1 MSDEQRPARAGVATS
16 RLRMAG
22 YAAILTALA
31 FAQSAG
37 RMVADTKF
45 DLITDPAKFLSN
57 GLRLWDPSAA
67 FGQIQNQA
75 YGYAWPMGPFFLLG
89 KVLALPP
96 WVIQRAWWAL
106 LLCVAFFGVV
116 RLAQRLELGSPLTQ
130 VVAGF
135 AFVLTPR
142 VTTLLGGTSV
152 EVWPMA
158 LAPWVLVPLVVGSR
172 RGSVRR
178 YAALSA
184 LAVACCGGVNAVAV
198 AAVLPLGVI
207 WILTRAAGPRK
218 WPLLGWW
225 TFFTVLATL
234 WWSAPLLF
242 LGRYSV
248 PFLDYIENATI
259 TTVPTD
265 LTRTFVGQSD
275 WVAYFAGIDYPAGQ
289 QLVTTPFLMLDA
301 AAIAAFGLI
310 GVALRGNPHQRFLS
324 WGVLT
329 GLVLVGFGY
338 ADDLSGFLA
347 ADRVTWL
354 DGPLAAV
361 RNLHKFD
368 VVLRVPL
375 VLGLAY
381 VLAELPA
388 YARDRASTWGVRA
401 LQAAAV
407 LAVFALVLPWA
418 QDRIAPREAPY
429 QVPDYWYQVA
439 DYLQAH
445 DDGTTALELPAA
457 TFGIYDWGNVHDDI
471 LQGLAD
477 SPWAVRNVI
486 PLAQP
491 GNVVFLDAVTRAVES
506 GRPSSSLAPFLA
518 ENGVGTLIVRNDLD
532 RFQTGAPDPAYVRT
546 VLESSPGI
554 HLAESFGPQIGQ
566 EPLDYTPGEHVRV
579 ISGSGISGVTG
590 AVDVYT
596 VDGAATGTLT
606 EDPQVLVGDPGTG
619 LDASMVD
626 LGPGPRIL
634 AEDATEEDAPGEVL
648 TDGTKRRETN
658 FAAVRFNQ
666 SATMPAGAAYR
677 LRGPEHAHRFL
688 EHPERWQTTES
699 WSRDVVSVDASTSQ
713 AYADA
718 QPPLQIGTHPGAAL
732 DGDPATEWLSARHLD
747 PTSQWWQENFT
758 RPTLVDIV
766 KVTMAR
772 DSAPVPEL
780 LLQAGDTARTVPAPP
795 PGKART
801 YALHASGA
809 DFLRIT
815 ATGEDLVLPGSF
827 GLAEVAIPDV
837 EAQRYLTL
845 PVPDDR
851 FTLDAIAVSRD
862 PDRAACIMI
871 GTNYACDDALIAPGE
886 DGDTLARRFLPSY
899 QSIYELGATASLRR
913 TVDASLLLSS
923 GISVTSDANVRDVAE
938 GPVALADGDL
948 ATTWVAR
955 RRDETLTLKL
965 PEPRQLGEI
974 TLQLTPNASAAQPTR
989 LLVRSNQRHAIV
1001 RISADGHGRLPAWR
1015 TDQLDIQVLDTQR
1028 AYATAG
1034 RQFVELPPGISE
1046 LLLDGQSL
1054 NPGSSEARRFPC
1066 GIGPQITVAGQL
1078 RDTSLRATTRQLMR
1092 GERVPLKVCGS
1103 ADILLTPQAS
1113 SLLALPTPLFRV
1125 DSATLEHRS
1134 AATDPSIPLSVDH
1147 DSDGSPSGVDLD
1159 ARSKAGLLTLPQ
1171 NVNAGWKATLE
1182 GSDLT
1187 PVRVDGWKQGW
1198 QVPAGEQGR
1207 VQFAYAPALPFT
1219 VLLILGA
1226 AGVLA
1231 VILVAAWPRRRAAA
1245 PAGPARLV
1253 AGRPGVLDAAVVLGA
1268 GALLAGWWGL
1278 AATGAGLAVGLLLRR
1293 FDGWAWLA
1301 GLALLAACMALTTD
1315 TITRQTWAVTWS
1327 QGWSIGAV
1335 AMVAAALAGLRTRT
1349 PRVVPG
1355 RAAVV
1360 PREPRPSRRPRP
1372 SRPPR
1377 SSRLRRLRPG
1387 RR

>member
-1 MSDEQRPARAGVATS
+1 MTDRHEPARTGVATS

-31 FAQSAG
+31 FSQSAG
-37 RMVADTKF
+37 RIAADTKF
-45 DLITDPAKFLSN
+45 DLVTNPLKFLLG

-89 KVLALPP
+89 KVMQLPP

-106 LLCVAFFGVV
+106 LLCLAFFGVV
-116 RLAQRLELGSPLTQ
+116 KLAQKLELGSPFTQ
-130 VVAGF
+130 VVAAF

-142 VTTLLGGTSV
+142 ITTLLGGTSV

-158 LAPWVLVPLVVGSR
+158 LAPWVLVPLVIGSQ

-184 LAVACCGGVNAVAV
+184 LVVACCGGVNAVAV

-225 TFFTVLATL
+225 TTFTVLATL

-265 LTRTFVGQSD
+265 LARTFAGQSD

-301 AAIAAFGLI
+301 AAIAAFGLV
-310 GVALRGNPHQRFLS
+310 GVALRGNPHQRFLT

-338 ADDLSGFLA
+338 ADDLSGFFA
-347 ADRVTWL
+347 ADRKEWL
-354 DGPLAAV
+354 DGSLAAL

-368 VVLRVPL
+368 VVLRIPL

-381 VLAELPA
+381 VLSVLPA
-388 YARDRASTWGVRA
+388 YARDRASTWGTRA
-401 LQAAAV
+401 LQVAAV
-407 LAVFALVLPWA
+407 LAVVALVLPWA

-429 QVPDYWYQVA
+429 QVPDYWYEVA
-439 DYLQAH
+439 DYLNAH
-445 DDGTTALELPAA
+445 DDGTTALELPAT

-471 LQGLAD
+471 LQGLAG

-491 GNVVFLDAVTRAVES
+491 GNVVFLDAVTKAVES
-506 GRPSSSLAPFLA
+506 GHPSASLAPYLA
-518 ENGVGTLIVRNDLD
+518 ENGVGLLVVRNDLD
-532 RFQTGAPDPAYVRT
+532 RFQTGAPDPAYVRS

-554 HLAESFGPQIGQ
+554 TLVKSFGPEVGQ
-566 EPLDYTPGEHVRV
+566 DPYDFTAGQHVRV
-579 ISGSGISGVTG
+579 VAGSGISGVTG
-590 AVDVYT
+590 AVDVYR
-596 VDGAATGTLT
+596 VDGAAAGTLT
-606 EDPQVLVGDPGTG
+606 TGTQVLVGDPGTG
-619 LDASMVD
+619 LDASMAD

-634 AEDATEEDAPGEVL
+634 AEDATQEDAQGEIL

-658 FAAVRFNQ
+658 FAAVRANQ
-666 SATMPAGAAYR
+666 SATMPAGEPYR
-677 LRGPEHAHRFL
+677 LNGPEHAHRFL

-699 WSRDVVSVDASTSQ
+699 WSRDVVSVDASSSQ

-732 DGDPATEWLSARHLD
+732 DSDPATEWLSARHLD
-747 PTSQWWQENFT
+747 PTKQWWQETFT
-758 RPTLVDIV
+758 RPTLVDTV
-766 KVTMAR
+766 TVTMGR

-780 LLQAGDTARTVPAPP
+780 TLQAGDTSRTVPAPP

-815 ATGEDLVLPGSF
+815 AAGTDQVLPGSF
-827 GLAEVAIPDV
+827 GLAEVSVPDV
-837 EAQRYLTL
+837 EAQRYLNL

-862 PDRAACIMI
+862 PDRAACVMI
-871 GTNYACDDALIAPGE
+871 ETNLACDDSLIAPGE
-886 DGDTLARRFLPSY
+886 DGDTLARRFLPPY
-899 QSIYELGATASLRR
+899 QNVYQVGATGSLRR
-913 TVDASLLLSS
+913 TTDASLLLSS
-923 GISVTSDANVRDVAE
+923 GISVTSDVAVHDVAE
-938 GPVALADGDL
+938 SPVALGDGDL

-955 RRDETLTLKL
+955 RRDEVLHLQFPARRKL
-965 PEPRQLGEI
+965 GAI
-974 TLQLTPNASAAQPTR
+974 TLQLTDAAAASLPSR
-989 LLVRSNQRHAIV
+989 LLVRSGERKATV
-1001 RISADGHGRLPAWR
+1001 RIDDSGHGRLPAWK
-1015 TDQLDIQVLDTQR
+1015 TDDLEIEVKATHR
-1028 AYATAG
+1028 AYSASG

-1046 LLLDGQSL
+1046 LLLDGESL
-1054 NPGSSEARRFPC
+1054 NPGSTDVRRFPC
-1066 GIGPQITVAGQL
+1066 GTGPQITVAGQL
-1078 RDTSLRATTRQLMR
+1078 RDTSLRASTRDLIR
-1092 GERVPLKVCGS
+1092 GTSVPLKICGS
-1103 ADILLTPQAS
+1103 ADVLLTPQAS

-1125 DSATLEHRS
+1125 DSATLEQDDAT
-1134 AATDPSIPLSVDH
+1134 AAPSTPVQVRH

-1159 ARSKAGLLTLPQ
+1159 ARSRDGVLTLPQ
-1171 NVNAGWKATLE
+1171 NINSGWSASLD
-1182 GSDLT
+1182 GSDLK
-1187 PVRVDGWKQGW
+1187 PVRMDGWKQGW
-1198 QVPAGEQGR
+1198 TVPAGEQGK
-1207 VQFAYAPALPFT
+1207 VSLSYAPALPFT
-1219 VLLILGA
+1219 VLLILGGV
-1226 AGVLA
+1226 GVLVVVA
-1231 VILVAAWPRRRAAA
+1231 VAAWPRRRTA
-1245 PAGPARLV
+1245 AGPARLV
-1253 AGRPGVLDAAVVLGA
+1253 AGRPGVLDLVVVGAAG
-1268 GALLAGWWGL
+1268 GLLAGWWGL
-1278 AATGAGLAVGLLLRR
+1278 GATAVAVVAGLVLRR

-1301 GLALLAACMALTTD
+1301 GLALLVGCLSLTTD
-1315 TITRQTWAVTWS
+1315 TLTRQTWAVTWS

-1335 AMVAAALAGLRTRT
+1335 ALIVAALAGLRARS
-1349 PRVVPG
+1349 PKVVNG
-1355 RAAVV
+1355 RSAVV
-1360 PREPRPSRRPRP
+1360 ERERRRLRMP
-1372 SRPPR
+1372 
-1377 SSRLRRLRPG
+1377 RLRRPG
-1387 RR
+1387 QR